1 MGKKKRVLNHK
12 AKDLKKKHKKAVEDL
27 KKGKPSKIIVK
38 MHAKK
43 HKKKNH

>member
-12 AKDLKKKHKKAVEDL
+12 AKDLKKKHKKAVADL
-27 KKGKPSKIIVK
+27 EKGKTPKKTVK
-38 MHAKK
+38 KHAKK